1 MNFIKSKIWL
11 LLFSPLSLSP
21 AYADS
26 VQNPLS
32 SVKNN
37 LQQLFSPPPTQINQ
51 VNINNLSHFD
61 WDVTPQHDQLPMV
74 TNVNTT
80 TTAMPTSAQAQISQ
94 RVGLNLAEGTELGL
108 SEAIHQALQRRPE
121 ITESIATIAGQGA
134 NIDAAKAQYFPQI
147 SGGISTADL
156 TTGER
161 GRQLYSLSVTQV
173 LYDFGKIKSDI
184 NIEEAKLLQEQAKT
198 LDSIDDIA
206 YQTANA
212 MVNINRYQEIVRI
225 ANQQI
230 KGIARIA
237 EIANL
242 RANAG
247 ISSQADPIQAQSNL
261 EAAQS
266 NLLIQETQLKQY
278 QQKLQMLLGYDVS
291 HVKMSIPDTV
301 IRNAGLY
308 NDPDFTQIPKMIAA
322 QASAQV
328 AKFQKEQ
335 TKLSTYPTINIKG
348 SLNQALNGKNP
359 NNNEDDGFYSS
370 VMLEANSNFFQG
382 GATRAKIR
390 SANYAEEAAKAA
402 VNTVYLD
409 VLDQIQLIRVQVENK
424 QKQMDVLALRKET
437 TARTKEL
444 YQEQYKLGTRTV
456 VDLLNSE
463 QAIHTA
469 AQEIENARY
478 DIYAAL
484 IQYIYVTG
492 RSRALYQLNNISI
505 QGFEILP

>member
-1 MNFIKSKIWL
+1 MIFIKAKRWL
-11 LLFSPLSLSP
+11 ALFLPLCALETTIYAAKPKNYLDSAKENIEQFFSSRTTDLNQVSLEELSRFLWREQAAP
-21 AYADS
+21 DS
-26 VQNPLS
+26 LAAIKSSGVQPQFNGMT
-32 SVKNN
+32 KNN
-37 LQQLFSPPPTQINQ
+37 INPELELTLF
-51 VNINNLSHFD
+51 D
-61 WDVTPQHDQLPMV
+61 
-74 TNVNTT
+74 
-80 TTAMPTSAQAQISQ
+80 
-94 RVGLNLAEGTELGL
+94 
-108 SEAIHQALQRRPE
+108 AIHQALQRRPE
-121 ITESIATIAGQGA
+121 IRQSIATIAGQGA

-147 SGGISTADL
+147 SGGMSTADL

-161 GRQLYSLSVTQV
+161 GRQLYSLSATQV
-173 LYDFGKIKSDI
+173 VYDFGKIKSDI
-184 NIEEAKLLQEQAKT
+184 NIEKAKLLQEQANT

-212 MVNINRYQEIVRI
+212 MININRYQEIVHI

-247 ISSQADPIQAQSNL
+247 ISSQADPIQAKSNL

-278 QQKLQMLLGYDVS
+278 QQKLKMLLGYDVS
-291 HVKMSIPDTV
+291 NMKMHIPETI
-301 IRNAGLY
+301 IRNSGLY
-308 NDPDFTQIPKMIAA
+308 KDPDFTQIPKMIAA
-322 QASAQV
+322 QASVQV
-328 AKFQKEQ
+328 AKLQKEQ
-335 TKLSTYPTINIKG
+335 TKLTAYPTINIKG
-348 SLNQALNGKNP
+348 SLNQAVNGKNP

-382 GATRAKIR
+382 GANRSKIR

-409 VLDQIQLIRVQVENK
+409 VLDQIELIRVQVENK
-424 QKQMDVLALRKET
+424 QKQMDVLALSKET

-444 YQEQYKLGTRTV
+444 YQEQYKLGSRTV

-463 QAIHTA
+463 QAIHIA

-478 DIYAAL
+478 DIYSGL

-492 RSRALYQLNNISI
+492 GSRELYQLNNTSI
-505 QGFEILP
+505 QGLEIQP

>member
-11 LLFSPLSLSP
+11 VLFLPFCAPITPIYAAKPKNYLDSAKANIEQFFSP
-21 AYADS
+21 
-26 VQNPLS
+26 
-32 SVKNN
+32 
-37 LQQLFSPPPTQINQ
+37 
-51 VNINNLSHFD
+51 
-61 WDVTPQHDQLPMV
+61 
-74 TNVNTT
+74 
-80 TTAMPTSAQAQISQ
+80 TTADMNKVSIQELSKFSWGEQAGLDTLPIIQSSGIQPQPKGMAKISI
-94 RVGLNLAEGTELGL
+94 NSEAELTLFD
-108 SEAIHQALQRRPE
+108 AIHQVLQRRPE
-121 ITESIATIAGQGA
+121 ITQSIADIAGQGA

-161 GRQLYSLSVTQV
+161 GRQLYSLSATQV

-184 NIEEAKLLQEQAKT
+184 NIEEAKLLQEQANT

-308 NDPDFTQIPKMIAA
+308 NDPEFRHIPKMIAA
-322 QASAQV
+322 QAAVQI

-359 NNNEDDGFYSS
+359 NNNEDDGMYSS

-382 GATRAKIR
+382 GALRAKQR
-390 SANYAEEAAKAA
+390 SAAYAEQAAKAE
-402 VNTVYLD
+402 VQSVYLD
-409 VLDQIQLIRVQVENK
+409 VLDQIRLIREQIDNK
-424 QKQMDVLALRKET
+424 QKQMEVLALRKNT

-463 QAIHTA
+463 QAIHSA
-469 AQEIENARY
+469 AQEIETARY
-478 DIYAAL
+478 DIYAGL
-484 IQYIYVTG
+484 IQYIHVTG
-492 RSRALYQLNNISI
+492 RSRDLYQLNNTKI
-505 QGFEILP
+505 QGVEIQP

>member
-1 MNFIKSKIWL
+1 MNFITSKIRL
-11 LLFSPLSLSP
+11 VLFLTLSVP
-21 AYADS
+21 MTEIYAETS
-26 VQNPLS
+26 ISYLKSARQNFT
-32 SVKNN
+32 
-37 LQQLFSPPPTQINQ
+37 QLFSPNSTDINRVSIQELRDASWKGQETQDTLPIIQ
-51 VNINNLSHFD
+51 ASTVQRSLDSLEKTGQPALTSTSVRELTLFD
-61 WDVTPQHDQLPMV
+61 
-74 TNVNTT
+74 
-80 TTAMPTSAQAQISQ
+80 
-94 RVGLNLAEGTELGL
+94 
-108 SEAIHQALQRRPE
+108 AIQQALQRRPE
-121 ITESIATIAGQGA
+121 ITRSIAMISGQQA
-134 NIDAAKAQYFPQI
+134 NIDTAKAQYFPQI

-161 GRQLYSLSVTQV
+161 GRQLYGLSATQV
-173 LYDFGKIKSDI
+173 LYDFGKIKSSV
-184 NIEEAKLLQEQAKT
+184 NAEEAKLLQEQANT
-198 LDSIDDIA
+198 LESIDDIA
-206 YQTANA
+206 FQTASA
-212 MVNINRYQEIVRI
+212 IVNINRYQQLVHI

-266 NLLIQETQLKQY
+266 NLLIQETQLRQY
-278 QQKLQMLLGYDVS
+278 QQKLQMLIGYDATNIQL
-291 HVKMSIPDTV
+291 HIPDTI
-301 IRNAGLY
+301 IRHAGLY
-308 NDPDFTQIPKMIAA
+308 NDPEFTQIPKMIAA
-322 QASAQV
+322 QAAVQV

-335 TKLSTYPTINIKG
+335 TQLSTYPTINIKG

-370 VMLEANSNFFQG
+370 IMLEANSNFFQG
-382 GATRAKIR
+382 GAVRSKLR
-390 SANYAEEAAKAA
+390 SANYAEQAAKAE

-409 VLDQIQLIRVQVENK
+409 VLDQVQLIREQVENK
-424 QKQMDVLALRKET
+424 QQQMQVLALIKET

-463 QAIHTA
+463 QAIHSA

-478 DIYAAL
+478 DIYAGL
-484 IQYIYVTG
+484 IQYIYITG
-492 RSRALYQLNNISI
+492 RSRDLYKLNNISL
-505 QGFEILP
+505 QGFEIQS

>member
-1 MNFIKSKIWL
+1 
-11 LLFSPLSLSP
+11 
-21 AYADS
+21 
-26 VQNPLS
+26 
-32 SVKNN
+32 
-37 LQQLFSPPPTQINQ
+37 
-51 VNINNLSHFD
+51 
-61 WDVTPQHDQLPMV
+61 
-74 TNVNTT
+74 
-80 TTAMPTSAQAQISQ
+80 
-94 RVGLNLAEGTELGL
+94 
-108 SEAIHQALQRRPE
+108 
-121 ITESIATIAGQGA
+121 
-134 NIDAAKAQYFPQI
+134 
-147 SGGISTADL
+147 
-156 TTGER
+156 
-161 GRQLYSLSVTQV
+161 
-173 LYDFGKIKSDI
+173 
-184 NIEEAKLLQEQAKT
+184 
-198 LDSIDDIA
+198 
-206 YQTANA
+206 

-291 HVKMSIPDTV
+291 HVKMHIPDTI

-308 NDPDFTQIPKMIAA
+308 NAPNFTQIPKMIVA
-322 QASAQV
+322 QASVQV

-335 TKLSTYPTINIKG
+335 TKLSAYPTINIKG

-478 DIYAAL
+478 DIYSAL

-492 RSRALYQLNNISI
+492 GSRALYQLNNISI